1 MLSDTPTLAKEDWK
15 NKSRPMEISQE
26 IFDELVHDAIKDLI
40 NSGLEKRELPN
51 LFVQV
56 LLF

>member
-1 MLSDTPTLAKEDWK
+1 MLPGAWLKGDWK
-15 NKSRPMEISQE
+15 NERGSMEISEE